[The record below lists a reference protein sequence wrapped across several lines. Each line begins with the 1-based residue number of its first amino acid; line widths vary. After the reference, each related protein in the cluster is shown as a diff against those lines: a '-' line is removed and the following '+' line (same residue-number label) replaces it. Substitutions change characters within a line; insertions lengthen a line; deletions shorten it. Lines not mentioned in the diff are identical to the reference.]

1 MTKMLSGVYY
11 FIRLF
16 LKFPAVR
23 MGVNKNVRMLDT
35 TLLTYFV
42 KISEVNS
49 QARKVYQWSMQTSLG

>member
-11 FIRLF
+11 FIYLF
-16 LKFPAVR
+16 LKFSVER

-35 TLLTYFV
+35 TLLTYFL

-49 QARKVYQWSMQTSLG
+49 QARKVYQWSM